1 MKVHRE
7 FSKHAAVYGE
17 RNVIQRE
24 VAQKLLSL
32 THDTP
37 RRILDLGCGSGTLF
51 SYLNWE
57 FDYFVGVDFSSQMLS
72 FHPRNAKIELL
83 EGNFNDPLMFEAFR
97 NQTFDRIY
105 SASALQWGSDLKCIF
120 EQLRS
125 LNTPLSLALFTSGT
139 FKSLHECAQLPPLL
153 RSADEVIGL
162 AEEYFDASYDI
173 ATYTLS
179 FDSVREMFRYIKRSG
194 VSGGEKRLSVS
205 EMKRLMENYPL
216 TYLEFEVV
224 FITTE

>member
-17 RNVIQRE
+17 RNVIQRV

-51 SYLNWE
+51 SYLDWE
-57 FDYFVGVDFSSQMLS
+57 FDYFVGLDFSSQMLS
-72 FHPRNAKIELL
+72 LHPNPSKTELIE
-83 EGNFNDPLMFEAFR
+83 GDFNDPLTLESFQS
-97 NQTFDRIY
+97 QTFDRIY
-105 SASALQWGSDLKCIF
+105 SASALQWASDLNRTF
-120 EQLRS
+120 EQLHS

-153 RSADEVIGL
+153 RSASEVIGL
-162 AEEYFDASYDI
+162 AEQCLDASYEL
-173 ATYTLS
+173 AHYTLS

-205 EMKRLMENYPL
+205 EMKRLMEKYPL
-216 TYLEFEVV
+216 AYLEFEVL